1 LNSDTAKSLS
11 VKKLIAKAYPVIS
24 ATTKDADLTLKIE
37 NPKDNNEDF
46 EIVGF
51 KVDGKITSASFNDSS
66 IAFADLANLNTIINN
81 KQVSLADGDST
92 ELVLSAKKNS
102 TVQVTAIIIR
112 IGTNCVEISSDY
124 TNVGKWTNFKVSAGD
139 KGSDDYKEVTAI
151 TGCPVPGSSSSSSSS
166 TPTTKYNYFTLT
178 IPTAN
183 TAALAA

>member
-1 LNSDTAKSLS
+1 LNNDTAKTLS

-51 KVDGKITSASFNDSS
+51 TVDGVVTSASFNDSS
-66 IAFADLANLNTIINN
+66 VASSELANLNTIINN

-92 ELVLSAKKNS
+92 ELVLSAKKNG

-112 IGTNCVEISSDY
+112 IGNNCVEITSDY

-139 KGSDDYKEVTAI
+139 KGSDGTTTVAPI
-151 TGCPVPGSSSSSSSS
+151 TGCPIPNASAPV
-166 TPTTKYNYFTLT
+166 LT
-178 IPTAN
+178 
-183 TAALAA
+183 ALTVA